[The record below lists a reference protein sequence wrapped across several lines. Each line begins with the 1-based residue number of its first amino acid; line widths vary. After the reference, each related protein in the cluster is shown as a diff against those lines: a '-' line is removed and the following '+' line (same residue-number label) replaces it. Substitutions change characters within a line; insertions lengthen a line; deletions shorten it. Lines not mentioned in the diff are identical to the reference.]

1 MDLYFDV
8 MISQP
13 LNGLFFLDSA
23 DSSGDNDNS
32 SDMGVNDNVRRR
44 IMSFMDSPPTTTG
57 RNK

>member
-1 MDLYFDV
+1 MDLYLDV

-32 SDMGVNDNVRRR
+32 SDMGVNDTVRR